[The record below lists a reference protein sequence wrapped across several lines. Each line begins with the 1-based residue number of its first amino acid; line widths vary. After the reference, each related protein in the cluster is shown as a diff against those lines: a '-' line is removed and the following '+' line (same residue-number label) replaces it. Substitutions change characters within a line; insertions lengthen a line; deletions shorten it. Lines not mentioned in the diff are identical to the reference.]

1 MSFNLLWLVLVVIVV
16 MALWE
21 AFGKGSLS
29 KRKWFVI
36 GIFFVLGMTVLGWF
50 FMQTRQDIGK
60 LSVTGYAS
68 KTFESDMVK
77 WTLSVQKN
85 TGIGGLMEATKSM
98 NKDVNSFKALLLEKG
113 VAAKDISIQP
123 PTSQPL
129 TDYEGHLTGYNISQM
144 IYVMSTDMDMLEG
157 IALDTQFFAERG
169 LLLEMSNLEY
179 LYSKLP
185 ELKKEMIGM
194 ATADA
199 VERAKEI
206 VGASKTRL
214 GKLHTART
222 GVFQITEPY
231 STDVSD
237 YGYYNTSTRQKS
249 IAVTVSASFKL

>member
-1 MSFNLLWLVLVVIVV
+1 MSFNLLWLVLAAILV

-21 AFGKGSLS
+21 TFGKGTLS

-50 FMQTRQDIGK
+50 FMQTRQDMGK

-85 TGIGGLMEATKSM
+85 VGVGGLMEATNSM
-98 NKDVNSFKALLLEKG
+98 NKDVNGFKALLLEKG

-123 PTSQPL
+123 PTSQSNH
-129 TDYEGHLTGYNISQM
+129 DYDGNLIGYTITQM
-144 IYVMSTDMDMLEG
+144 IYVMSTDLDMMEE
-157 IALDTQFFAERG
+157 IALDTKFFAEHG
-169 LLLEMSNLEY
+169 LLVDMSNLQY

-199 VERAKEI
+199 IERAKEI
-206 VGASKTRL
+206 SGASKTRL
-214 GKLHTART
+214 GKLHSART

-231 STDVSD
+231 STDVAD
-237 YGYYNTSTRQKS
+237 YGYYDTSTRQKS
-249 IAVTVSASFKL
+249 ISITVSTSFKL